1 MERSYGGLAKRVE
14 GVPTSTTNLDCVF
27 DASLDPRCRVS
38 MVRAIIRTA
47 GFRAEPWAA
56 TCPLENRVKS
66 DATNDKKIRFSF
78 IRVIPLNLVISLR
91 QKIGI

>member
-1 MERSYGGLAKRVE
+1 
-14 GVPTSTTNLDCVF
+14 
-27 DASLDPRCRVS
+27 
-38 MVRAIIRTA
+38 MVRAIIRTT